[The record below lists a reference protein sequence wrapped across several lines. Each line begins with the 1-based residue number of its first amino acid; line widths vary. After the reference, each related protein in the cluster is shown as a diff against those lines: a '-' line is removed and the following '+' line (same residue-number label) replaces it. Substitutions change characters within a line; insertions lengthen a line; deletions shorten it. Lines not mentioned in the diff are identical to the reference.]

1 MLLIECI
8 ERGTVDVM
16 HGWRGG
22 GGGAA
27 HRGRARARRPGGG
40 PPAGR
45 CPEGQQHTVRR
56 GLG

>member
-27 HRGRARARRPGGG
+27 HRGRARARRPAAV
-40 PPAGR
+40 PGR
-45 CPEGQQHTVRR
+45 PEGQQHTVRR